1 MIKRPGE
8 SHGNRRGSIGGAAR
22 LHAGCCPQLD
32 VIAIITASAPKAF
45 VERVVHL
52 TNAATPY
59 GYGREAS
66 VW

>member
-1 MIKRPGE
+1 
-8 SHGNRRGSIGGAAR
+8 
-22 LHAGCCPQLD
+22 

-66 VW
+66 VWSIADCQKIAVIERAAALVVAIVRL